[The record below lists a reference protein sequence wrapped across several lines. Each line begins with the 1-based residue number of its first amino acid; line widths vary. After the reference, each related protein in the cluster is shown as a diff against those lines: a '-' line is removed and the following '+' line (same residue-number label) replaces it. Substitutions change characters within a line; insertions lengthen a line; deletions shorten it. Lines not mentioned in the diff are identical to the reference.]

1 MPGRL
6 RRPLVAATTA
16 LLLTPWLAGC
26 SGGSD
31 DSASE
36 PASSTSPSASS
47 TTPST
52 EASPS
57 PTRSPKPKPPKAPPA
72 KDTPAG
78 REAFARFVID
88 SWVYALSTND
98 ASVLLDLSPKAGP
111 CEGCPDLR
119 DELRK
124 RKKQGWYVDLPGVRV
139 VKLPPPVSLS
149 SEPGVFVATATINVP
164 RSTSYFKDGEVRN
177 VNEAH
182 KGADF
187 EVRMRLDGKRYAL
200 LAYRVS

>member
-6 RRPLVAATTA
+6 RRPVVATTA

-31 DSASE
+31 DAASA
-36 PASSTSPSASS
+36 PASS
-47 TTPST
+47 
-52 EASPS
+52 ASPS
-57 PTRSPKPKPPKAPPA
+57 PTTSSASAEPTPSPSPSRTPKPKPPEPPPA
-72 KDTPAG
+72 EDTPAG

-88 SWVYALSTND
+88 SWGYALSTND
-98 ASVLLDLSPKAGP
+98 ASALLDLSPQSGP
-111 CEGCPDLR
+111 CEGCPELR
-119 DELRK
+119 DELQK
-124 RKKQGWYVDLPGVRV
+124 RKKQGWYVDFPGAEV
-139 VKLPPPVSLS
+139 VKLQVTPGAQ
-149 SEPGVFVATATINVP
+149 PGVQVARATIDVP

-187 EVRMRLDGKRYAL
+187 EVQMRLDGKRYAL